1 MRQARLA
8 YRGLAGLFVAGA
20 VLQFFLAGLGVFGTG
35 AAFEVHATVGTTL
48 AFASIVLLALAGV
61 LTLSGSLARRSA
73 GLAALLVVLMVVQYS
88 LVELFS
94 EAVPALA
101 ALHPVNGLLV
111 LGVALSLA
119 LERRLALSAGRSR
132 RRS

>member
-20 VLQFFLAGLGVFGTG
+20 VAQFFLAGLGVFGTG
-35 AAFEVHATVGTTL
+35 AAFGVHATVGAVL
-48 AFASIVLLALAGV
+48 AVASVVLRALAGV

-73 GLAALLVVLMVVQYS
+73 GLATLLVVLMVVQYS

-94 EAVPALA
+94 EAVPVLA

-119 LERRLALSAGRSR
+119 LEGRLRWSP
-132 RRS
+132 